1 MKKPIYKKWWFW
13 VILVLLILG
22 IGGASGS
29 DDTAEQNDANANQ
42 TQQESNA
49 AVEPEKPQEPE
60 ETTYKVGDVAVAKS
74 YTLAIED
81 LKVIESGNQFI
92 GPEDGN
98 IFIEIPLTMENTS
111 TNELAVSS
119 LLCFA
124 AYVDDYSMTEDLT
137 ARTCTDLTSMDGT
150 VGAGKKMKGSLCY
163 QVPEDWKEI
172 QIDVDLGFSSKD
184 EISIVIVNEQ

>member
-13 VILVLLILG
+13 VILVLLIIG

-29 DDTAEQNDANANQ
+29 DDTAAPDNSTANQ
-42 TQQESNA
+42 TQQEDNS
-49 AVEPEKPQEPE
+49 AVEPEQPSEPE
-60 ETTYKVGDVAVAKS
+60 EVTYKVGDTAVAKS

-92 GPEDGN
+92 GPDDGN
-98 IFIEIPLTMENTS
+98 IFVEIPLTLENTS
-111 TNELAVSS
+111 TSDIAVSS
-119 LLCFA
+119 LLCFT

-172 QIDVDLGFSSKD
+172 QIEVDLGFSSKD
-184 EISIVIVNEQ
+184 EISIVIVNE

>member
-22 IGGASGS
+22 IGGVSGS
-29 DDTAEQNDANANQ
+29 DDIAEPNDATANSS
-42 TQQESNA
+42 QQENN
-49 AVEPEKPQEPE
+49 VTTEPE
-60 ETTYKVGDVAVAKS
+60 EPEEVTYKAGDTAVAKS

-81 LKVIESGNQFI
+81 LKVIVSDNQFI

-98 IFIEIPLTMENTS
+98 IFVEIPLTLENTS
-111 TNELAVSS
+111 TSDLAVSS
-119 LLCFA
+119 ILCFV
-124 AYVDDYSMTEDLT
+124 AYVDDYSVTEDLV
-137 ARTCTDLTSMDGT
+137 ARTCTKLTSMDGT

-163 QVPEDWKEI
+163 QVPADWKEI

-184 EISIVIVNEQ
+184 EISIVIVNE

>member
-13 VILVLLILG
+13 VILVLLIIG

-29 DDTAEQNDANANQ
+29 DDTAAPDNSAANQ
-42 TQQESNA
+42 TQQENNS
-49 AVEPEKPQEPE
+49 AVEPEQPSEPE
-60 ETTYKVGDVAVAKS
+60 EVTYKVGDTAVAKS

-81 LKVIESGNQFI
+81 LKVIDSGNQFI
-92 GPEDGN
+92 GPDDGN
-98 IFIEIPLTMENTS
+98 IFVEIPLTLENTS
-111 TNELAVSS
+111 TSDIAVSS

-172 QIDVDLGFSSKD
+172 QIEVDLGFSSKD
-184 EISIVIVNEQ
+184 EISIVIVNE

>member
-13 VILVLLILG
+13 VILVLLIIG

-29 DDTAEQNDANANQ
+29 DDTVAPDNSTANQ
-42 TQQESNA
+42 TQQENNST
-49 AVEPEKPQEPE
+49 VEPEKPSEPE
-60 ETTYKVGDVAVAKS
+60 EVTYKVGDTAFAKS

-81 LKVIESGNQFI
+81 LKVIVSDNQFI

-98 IFIEIPLTMENTS
+98 IFVEIPLTLENTS
-111 TNELAVSS
+111 TSDLAVSS
-119 LLCFA
+119 ILCFA
-124 AYVDDYSMTEDLT
+124 AYVDDYSVTEDLV
-137 ARTCTDLTSMDGT
+137 ARTCTKLTSMDGT

-163 QVPEDWKEI
+163 QVPADWKEI

-184 EISIVIVNEQ
+184 EISIVIVNE